1 MLVLFETPAGHALF
15 KMHEDAAVRAA
26 SNGDLESEEVIKS
39 VVNLQA
45 FSRFTDTTSALAAAT
60 ALVEGKPSKDLRK
73 FLKKQ
78 VGPDE
83 RLAVADAK
91 LGASLKEKTG
101 LQCIFSSEVTNIM
114 RAIRANIDSLLDEQD
129 AGVTGSSRDAM
140 VLGLAHSLSRY
151 KLKFSP
157 DKVDTMIVQ
166 AISLLDELDKEINI
180 YAMRLREWYGWHFPE
195 MGKIVVENATYARVV
210 DLMKVRSAAAD
221 TDFSSILPSDVEA
234 ELKQAALISMGTEI
248 SDEDVR
254 NIRSLCSQV
263 TSLTEY
269 RATLYEYL
277 KNRMIAIAPNL
288 TAMVGELVGARLI
301 AHAGSLINLAKC
313 PASTVQI
320 LGAEKA
326 LFRALKTKH
335 ATPKYGLI
343 FHASVVGQA
352 STKHKGKISRS
363 LAAKAALSIRVDA
376 LGEAGE
382 DATVGEQGRI
392 AIENRL
398 SQLEGRTD
406 FIRTR
411 LKINENLPKVSP
423 GESAGKKFN
432 NVGDM
437 VMGRPSGID
446 DPEDGS
452 VDDGNEVISKA
463 PDVRVEV
470 VKKAVVM
477 TSVGDDAVGVELT
490 KSEKKRKKKEKLR
503 ASLNGSDP
511 STLVSMQQSTASAT
525 IVEDREVDVADTDET
540 PKGKKKRTG
549 ENDSSGKKSSEKKE
563 KKKRKRLS
571 ESNDVDGE
579 GSSKKKRRKPKKSSE

>member
-15 KMHEDAAVRAA
+15 KMHEDAAVRTA
-26 SNGDLESEEVIKS
+26 SEGDLESEDAIKS
-39 VVNLQA
+39 LVKLKA

-73 FLKKQ
+73 FLKNE
-78 VGPDE
+78 VTPDD

-91 LGASLKEKTG
+91 LGAALKEKTG

-114 RAIRANIDSLLDEQD
+114 RAIRANLDALLEGQND
-129 AGVTGSSRDAM
+129 AVTGSTRDAM

-195 MGKIVVENATYARVV
+195 MAKIVVENATYARVV
-210 DLMKVRSAAAD
+210 DLMKIRSAAAES
-221 TDFSSILPSDVEA
+221 DFSSLLSSDVEA
-234 ELKQAALISMGTEI
+234 ELKQAAMISMGTEI
-248 SDEDVR
+248 SDEDVT
-254 NIRSLCSQV
+254 NIRSLCAQV
-263 TSLTEY
+263 INLTEY

-301 AHAGSLINLAKC
+301 AHAGSLLNLAKY

-352 STKHKGKISRS
+352 SLKHKGKISRT
-363 LAAKAALSIRVDA
+363 LAAKTALSIRVDA

-382 DATVGEQGRI
+382 DASVGEQGRI
-392 AIENRL
+392 AVENRL

-411 LKINENLPKVSP
+411 LKIDEKLPKVSLK
-423 GESAGKKFN
+423 ESAGKQFN
-432 NVGDM
+432 NMGDM
-437 VMGRPSGID
+437 VMGGRLD
-446 DPEDGS
+446 DDDTDG
-452 VDDGNEVISKA
+452 DDDDDEKPGLKVKSIETVK
-463 PDVRVEV
+463 V
-470 VKKAVVM
+470 VKKEVREDDGDVV
-477 TSVGDDAVGVELT
+477 VVET
-490 KSEKKRKKKEKLR
+490 EKKKKKKKKEKR
-503 ASLNGSDP
+503 VSSAGNGDAP
-511 STLVSMQQSTASAT
+511 
-525 IVEDREVDVADTDET
+525 IVVDDDAQVMT
-540 PKGKKKRTG
+540 PKVKKRKESVG
-549 ENDSSGKKSSEKKE
+549 EEESTPKSTKSKVGSANKSSEKKE
-563 KKKRKRLS
+563 KKKKRKRSS
-571 ESNDVDGE
+571 EADLDGE
-579 GSSKKKRRKPKKSSE
+579 GSSKKKKKKKAKVSE

>member
-1 MLVLFETPAGHALF
+1 MLFETPAGHALF
-15 KMHEDAAVRAA
+15 KMHEDAAVRSA
-26 SNGDLESEEVIKS
+26 SEGDLESEAAIKS
-39 VVNLQA
+39 LIQLQA
-45 FSRFTDTTSALAAAT
+45 FSRFTDTTTALAAAT

-78 VGPDE
+78 VAPDE

-91 LGASLKEKTG
+91 LGAALKEKTG
-101 LQCIFSSEVTNIM
+101 LQCVFSTEVTNIM
-114 RAIRANIDSLLDEQD
+114 RAIRSNIDALLEGQD
-129 AGVTGSSRDAM
+129 DAVTGSSRDAM
-140 VLGLAHSLSRY
+140 VLGLSHSLSRY

-195 MGKIVVENATYARVV
+195 MAKIVVENATYARVV
-210 DLMKVRSAAAD
+210 DLMKVRSAAAEC
-221 TDFSSILPSDVEA
+221 DFSSLLSSDVEA
-234 ELKQAALISMGTEI
+234 ELKQAAMISMGTEI

-254 NIRSLCSQV
+254 NIRSLCAQV
-263 TSLTEY
+263 INLTEY

-301 AHAGSLINLAKC
+301 AHAGSLLNLAKY

-352 STKHKGKISRS
+352 SLKHKGKISRT
-363 LAAKAALSIRVDA
+363 LAAKTALSIRVDA

-382 DATVGEQGRI
+382 DASVGEQGRI
-392 AIENRL
+392 AVENRL
-398 SQLEGRTD
+398 AQLEGRTD

-411 LKINENLPKVSP
+411 LKIDEKLPKVSAR
-423 GESAGKKFN
+423 ETAGKQFN
-432 NVGDM
+432 NMGDM
-437 VMGRPSGID
+437 VMGQRFTYDKDGD
-446 DPEDGS
+446 DNIE
-452 VDDGNEVISKA
+452 K
-463 PDVRVEV
+463 PDVNVESVETVEV
-470 VKKAVVM
+470 VKTEIQK
-477 TSVGDDAVGVELT
+477 GDDEVVVVET
-490 KSEKKRKKKEKLR
+490 EKKRKKKKAKRVSGAENGD
-503 ASLNGSDP
+503 AS
-511 STLVSMQQSTASAT
+511 
-525 IVEDREVDVADTDET
+525 IVVDDDYQVAT
-540 PKGKKKRTG
+540 PKTKLKKESDDEEEKTPKSKKSKAG
-549 ENDSSGKKSSEKKE
+549 SGKKSSEKKE
-563 KKKRKRLS
+563 KKKKRKRSSDADL
-571 ESNDVDGE
+571 DRE
-579 GSSKKKRRKPKKSSE
+579 GSSKKKKKKSKVSE

>member
-1 MLVLFETPAGHALF
+1 MLFETPAGHALF
-15 KMHEDAAVRAA
+15 KMQEDAALRTA
-26 SNGDLESEEVIKS
+26 SEGDLESEAAIKS
-39 VVNLQA
+39 LIQLQA
-45 FSRFTDTTSALAAAT
+45 FSRFTDTTTALAAAT

-78 VGPDE
+78 VAPDE

-91 LGASLKEKTG
+91 LGAALIEKTG
-101 LQCIFSSEVTNIM
+101 LQCVFSTEVTKIM
-114 RAIRANIDSLLDEQD
+114 RAIRANIDALLEGQDE
-129 AGVTGSSRDAM
+129 AVTGSSRNAM

-195 MGKIVVENATYARVV
+195 MAKIVVENATYARVV
-210 DLMKVRSAAAD
+210 DLMKVRSAAAEC
-221 TDFSSILPSDVEA
+221 DFSSLLSSEVEA
-234 ELKQAALISMGTEI
+234 ELKQAAMISMGTEI

-254 NIRSLCSQV
+254 NIRSLCAQV
-263 TSLTEY
+263 INLTEY

-301 AHAGSLINLAKC
+301 AHAGSLLNLAKY

-352 STKHKGKISRS
+352 SLKHKGKISRT
-363 LAAKAALSIRVDA
+363 LAAKTALSIRVDA

-382 DATVGEQGRI
+382 DASVGEQGRI
-392 AIENRL
+392 AVENRL

-411 LKINENLPKVSP
+411 LKIDEKLPKVSA
-423 GESAGKKFN
+423 GESAGKQFN
-432 NVGDM
+432 NMGDM
-437 VMGRPSGID
+437 VMGERFIYDKDGD
-446 DPEDGS
+446 DS
-452 VDDGNEVISKA
+452 TKK
-463 PDVRVEV
+463 PDVKVELIETVEV
-470 VKKAVVM
+470 VKTEIQKDDDEVV
-477 TSVGDDAVGVELT
+477 VVET
-490 KSEKKRKKKEKLR
+490 EKKKKKKKEKR
-503 ASLNGSDP
+503 ASSTENGD
-511 STLVSMQQSTASAT
+511 AT
-525 IVEDREVDVADTDET
+525 IVVDDDNQVAT
-540 PKGKKKRTG
+540 PKTKKKESDNEEESTPKSKKSKAG
-549 ENDSSGKKSSEKKE
+549 SSGKKSSEKKE
-563 KKKRKRLS
+563 KKKKRKRSSDADL
-571 ESNDVDGE
+571 DGE
-579 GSSKKKRRKPKKSSE
+579 GSSKKKKKKSKVSE